1 MSTSVNLFWWRLLVV
16 ITIGVAL
23 FGLGFIVLQD
33 VMQGLFNWM
42 FFSTSRLNE
51 SFSPEAVG
59 YLKFTFGVLGAVMV
73 GWMVVILRLLLGGF
87 RRGERE
93 AWDTIALSI
102 VIWYVVDTAFSLAM
116 GYPANAVFNTLVFIA
131 FAIPLGA
138 TYRQFHA

>member
-1 MSTSVNLFWWRLLVV
+1 MSISVNLFWWRLLVV

-51 SFSPEAVG
+51 SFSPEAAG

-93 AWDTIALSI
+93 AWDTIALSM
-102 VIWYVVDTAFSLAM
+102 VIWYGVDTAFSLAM
-116 GYPANAVFNTLVFIA
+116 GYPANAIFNTLVLIG